1 MSYQRDKD
9 LLEFCTSFEINVY
22 ELKNEARLRLLSTH
36 LNWLEADPL
45 PHTTGHM
52 IETIMLMQQ
61 WQVTH
66 RWMYRITEDGKI
78 PGYKSLENHVRQVMN
93 SITVARWNDGYHADL
108 CWSVVLPN
116 GSQLEGDLEIEHETK
131 ETANGL

>member
-1 MSYQRDKD
+1 MYHQRDNN
-9 LLEFCTSFEINVY
+9 LMEFWTTFELSVY
-22 ELKNEARLRLLSTH
+22 ELKHDERHRLLSMH
-36 LNWLEADPL
+36 LNWLEADPI

-66 RWMYRITEDGKI
+66 RWMYHTSEDEKI

-93 SITVARWNDGYHADL
+93 SITMPRWNDGYHADL
-108 CWSVVLPN
+108 CWAVVLPN